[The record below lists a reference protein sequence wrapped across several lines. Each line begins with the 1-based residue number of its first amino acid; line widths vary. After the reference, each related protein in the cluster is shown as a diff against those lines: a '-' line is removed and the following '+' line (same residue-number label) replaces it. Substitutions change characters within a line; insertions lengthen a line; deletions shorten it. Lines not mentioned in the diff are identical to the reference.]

1 VSASRKW
8 SDEHPTRLVAGSLE
22 MGAGSETIRGLPPF
36 KYLGD
41 IDWRQL
47 IGSPESVPQ
56 NFEWTIVS
64 DVTLPEPGTP
74 RKRSSSGWRTL
85 TYDAVAETLQ
95 R

>member
-1 VSASRKW
+1 MSASRKW

-36 KYLGD
+36 KHLGD

-56 NFEWTIVS
+56 NFE
-64 DVTLPEPGTP
+64 
-74 RKRSSSGWRTL
+74 
-85 TYDAVAETLQ
+85 
-95 R
+95 